1 MHLGPAQMAAP
12 LAAHSSCL
20 HPPACLWFV
29 ASWVQEEELLIKPAV
44 MGTENV
50 LTCVNATAS
59 VERVVVT
66 SSTAAVFTDGTE
78 RGEGHVFT
86 EADWNVIATPVK
98 FPYFYSKKMAELVS
112 TAAQQQVHPC

>member
-1 MHLGPAQMAAP
+1 ML
-12 LAAHSSCL
+12 LL
-20 HPPACLWFV
+20 HCRCRCCYCGL
-29 ASWVQEEELLIKPAV
+29 QEEELLIKPAV

-50 LTCVNATAS
+50 LNCVNATAC

-86 EADWNVIATPVK
+86 EADWNITATPVK

-112 TAAQQQVHPC
+112 AGFEGLAVAVAWCACNPGPQAAA